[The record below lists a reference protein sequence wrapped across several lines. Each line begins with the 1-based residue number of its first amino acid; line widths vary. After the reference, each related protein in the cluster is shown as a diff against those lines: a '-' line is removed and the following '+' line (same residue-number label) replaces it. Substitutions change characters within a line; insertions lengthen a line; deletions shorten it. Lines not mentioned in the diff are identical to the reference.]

1 MKIGR
6 TDRSKNVVDQ
16 FNRPGDLCRYVI
28 MKACDSEVTFDFSGY
43 LRNILAQCW
52 FFRLPASLLILYSFS
67 CAIYAIHFI
76 DLNLM

>member
-1 MKIGR
+1 
-6 TDRSKNVVDQ
+6 
-16 FNRPGDLCRYVI
+16 
-28 MKACDSEVTFDFSGY
+28 MKACDSEVTFDFSSY